1 MVEPL
6 FVIVWLFFGLLL
18 IANIV
23 LVIWG
28 LVDAIKVPDDS
39 MYRAGTKLIWV
50 LVILLAGFV
59 GAIVYFAVGRPSS
72 ETRTVGPLR
81 ATDPHLPPPPPG
93 AFS

>member
-1 MVEPL
+1 MIESL
-6 FVIVWLFFGLLL
+6 FVIFWLFF

-39 MYRAGTKLIWV
+39 MYKAGNKLIWV

-72 ETRTVGPLR
+72 KTRAVGPV
-81 ATDPHLPPPPPG
+81 AAMDPRLPPPPPG
-93 AFS
+93 ASH